1 MVGLLKK
8 IQAWGEKQTTKAE
21 ALNKKIQDSANTR
34 AEADLN
40 KFLTAEGI
48 KKQQY
53 KNVLMQHTLVYPT
66 FKVDYIGGHYEA
78 PEGKEDINVM
88 LIPCGIILKDIED
101 IISYTE
107 IKDIQFKTESE
118 VQSDVTLTRMVA
130 FGVYALAMKKKKKV
144 VTNYLILNCE
154 HGGMKYSMAF
164 AGDDVS
170 MLYKELFKK
179 VANQ

>member
-1 MVGLLKK
+1 MGLLKK
-8 IQAWGEKQTTKAE
+8 IQAWGEKQTAKAE
-21 ALNKKIQDSANTR
+21 ALNKKIHDSVNTR

-53 KNVLMQHTLVYPT
+53 KDVLMQHTLVYPR

-78 PEGKEDINVM
+78 PEGKEDVNVM
-88 LIPCGIILKDIED
+88 LIQQGIILKDIED
-101 IISYTE
+101 IISYEE
-107 IKDIQFKTESE
+107 IKNIQFKTESE

-154 HGGMKYSMAF
+154 HSGMKYSMAF

>member
-1 MVGLLKK
+1 
-8 IQAWGEKQTTKAE
+8 
-21 ALNKKIQDSANTR
+21 
-34 AEADLN
+34 
-40 KFLTAEGI
+40 
-48 KKQQY
+48 
-53 KNVLMQHTLVYPT
+53 
-66 FKVDYIGGHYEA
+66 
-78 PEGKEDINVM
+78 M
-88 LIPCGIILKDIED
+88 LIQQGIILKDIED
-101 IISYTE
+101 IISYEE
-107 IKDIQFKTESE
+107 IKNIQFKTESE

>member
-40 KFLTAEGI
+40 KFLTAEGS

-53 KNVLMQHTLVYPT
+53 KNVLMQQTLVYPT

-78 PEGKEDINVM
+78 PEGKEDVNVM
-88 LIPCGIILKDIED
+88 LIQQGIILKDIED
-101 IISYTE
+101 IISYEE
-107 IKDIQFKTESE
+107 IKNIQFKTESE

-154 HGGMKYSMAF
+154 HSGMKYSMAF
-164 AGDDVS
+164 AGDDVN